1 MSFISI
7 RDLYKVFGP
16 DTDAALRLDR
26 SGEAPDEI
34 QAKTGAVVAVS
45 NASMDVA
52 RGETFVIMGLSGS
65 GKSTLVRMINRLI
78 DPTAGSVTVDGDDVT
93 AMSEHDLRQLRMN
106 RMSMVFQRFGLFP
119 HRTVLENAA
128 YGLEIRGMAS
138 DERQRKAHAAL
149 EMVGLVGWND
159 HYPSQLSG
167 GMQQRVGIARALATD
182 ADILLMDEAFSALDP
197 LIRRE
202 MQDHLIRLQA
212 ELHKTIVFITHDLN
226 EAVRI
231 GDRIAVMKDG
241 KVVQIGTAEDILT
254 DPADDYVAAFVQD
267 LDASIVLTARAL
279 MRPPIDVVYGGDG
292 PHVAIRKL
300 EAAQRNALYA
310 TDANGRLLGLVEDE
324 AAAEAGR
331 RGDKTVQAVISDAR
345 AVVEPD
351 RLLVDLLP
359 LAADTEMPIAVVE
372 ASKLIGVVPR
382 AALLEALSREETV

>member
-7 RDLYKVFGP
+7 RDLYKVFGS

-26 SGEAPDEI
+26 SGAAPDEI

-45 NASMDVA
+45 NASMEVA

-167 GMQQRVGIARALATD
+167 GMQQRVGIARALMQEPRLLL
-182 ADILLMDEAFSALDP
+182 ADEPVASLDP
-197 LIRRE
+197 ATSHGVLRYLEMLNRERGVTVLCSLHFLSLARRYGS
-202 MQDHLIRLQA
+202 R
-212 ELHKTIVFITHDLN
+212 IVALKDGRVVFDGPSSAIDDN
-226 EAVRI
+226 RFREIYGEEAVQ
-231 GDRIAVMKDG
+231 V
-241 KVVQIGTAEDILT
+241 E
-254 DPADDYVAAFVQD
+254 
-267 LDASIVLTARAL
+267 
-279 MRPPIDVVYGGDG
+279 
-292 PHVAIRKL
+292 IR
-300 EAAQRNALYA
+300 
-310 TDANGRLLGLVEDE
+310 
-324 AAAEAGR
+324 
-331 RGDKTVQAVISDAR
+331 
-345 AVVEPD
+345 
-351 RLLVDLLP
+351 
-359 LAADTEMPIAVVE
+359 
-372 ASKLIGVVPR
+372 
-382 AALLEALSREETV
+382 